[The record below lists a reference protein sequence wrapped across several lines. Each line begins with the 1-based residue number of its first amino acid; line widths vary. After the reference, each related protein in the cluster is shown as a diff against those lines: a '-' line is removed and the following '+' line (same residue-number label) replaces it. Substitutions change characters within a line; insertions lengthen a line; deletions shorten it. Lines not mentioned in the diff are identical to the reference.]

1 MEKEGTA
8 DNQFRSLQSGHIQSD
23 HIHSGYKTEQN
34 VLSVDEICLN
44 TWKEVYRFIY
54 YRVGN
59 REEAED
65 ITQETYAKALE
76 FLQREQVVID
86 NYSNFFKT
94 VAINILRDQWR
105 QKKRRGTQM
114 DMDDINNIEVAEA
127 EDFTENSAKREI
139 IEAAMSSLNAEQ
151 RRVIELRIFK
161 GYTAAET
168 AKIIRKKEATVRV
181 IQYRALKAL
190 AVVLKEWY

>member
-1 MEKEGTA
+1 MQKEESAFT
-8 DNQFRSLQSGHIQSD
+8 QFKPLGN
-23 HIHSGYKTEQN
+23 GYKINQD
-34 VLSVDEICLN
+34 VLSVDEICSG

-76 FLQREQVVID
+76 FLQKENVKID

-94 VAINILRDQWR
+94 VAINIIRDQWR
-105 QKKRRGTQM
+105 QKKRRGVRI
-114 DMDDINNIEVAEA
+114 DMEDIKNMEVLAT
-127 EDFTENSAKREI
+127 EDFTESSARREMV
-139 IEAAMSSLNAEQ
+139 EAAMNSLNPEQ

-161 GYTAAET
+161 GYTSAET
-168 AKIIRKKEATVRV
+168 AKIIKKKEATVRV

-190 AVVLKEWY
+190 AAVLKEWC